1 MLIIVKTSNSKFALY
16 VDDFLSQEQIVVKS
30 LEKNYKKINGIG
42 AATIRGDGSIGLILD
57 IISIA
62 DMQSVRS

>member
-1 MLIIVKTSNSKFALY
+1 MLIVVKTASSKVALF
-16 VDDFLSQEQIVVKS
+16 VDDFLNQEQIVVKS

-57 IISIA
+57 VTSIVENHKA
-62 DMQSVRS
+62 EV